1 MNSILKYFTEE
12 YLYETI
18 IIISVIVIILYAIYH
33 YLVGN
38 KGTWS
43 RNVYYSLYDSQPKQN
58 NLRPLYV
65 NERTNNSKDSKGET
79 ECRKVMEDIFNTSFN
94 KARPDFLRNTV
105 TGGLHNLE
113 LDCYSSK
120 LRLAVEYNGI
130 QHYKYVPFFHKNKEA
145 FLNQKYRDYMKRQM
159 CKENRIILIEVPYDV
174 KISDI
179 RSYIIN
185 QLKIKGL
192 LHH

>member
-1 MNSILKYFTEE
+1 MIDIIKYFNEE

-18 IIISVIVIILYAIYH
+18 LTVSIVIIILYALYSYIT
-33 YLVGN
+33 GK

-43 RNVYYSLYDSQPKQN
+43 QNVYYSLYDSQPKQN
-58 NLRPLYV
+58 NSYHQRS
-65 NERTNNSKDSKGET
+65 NDTKDSKGEI
-79 ECRKVMEDIFNTSFN
+79 ECRHILEDIFKTRFN
-94 KARPDFLRNTV
+94 KTRPDFLRNTV

-113 LDCYSSK
+113 LDCYSDK

-145 FLNQKYRDYMKRQM
+145 FLNQKYRDYMKRQL
-159 CKENRIILIEVPYDV
+159 CKENRITLIEVPYDV

-185 QLKIKGL
+185 QLKIKGFL
-192 LHH
+192 TY

>member
-1 MNSILKYFTEE
+1 MNNIMKYFNEDC
-12 YLYETI
+12 LYETI
-18 IIISVIVIILYAIYH
+18 LTISIVIIVLYALYS
-33 YLVGN
+33 YLTGK

-43 RNVYYSLYDSQPKQN
+43 QNVYYSLYDSQPRQPN
-58 NLRPLYV
+58 NYYQRS
-65 NERTNNSKDSKGET
+65 NGTKDSKGEI
-79 ECRKVMEDIFNTSFN
+79 ECRIVLEEIFNTSFS
-94 KARPDFLRNTV
+94 KARPDFLRNVV

-113 LDCYSSK
+113 LDCYSDK

-145 FLNQKYRDYMKRQM
+145 FLNQKYRDYMKRQL
-159 CKENRIILIEVPYDV
+159 CKENRVTLIEVPYDV

-185 QLKIKGL
+185 QLKIKGF

>member
-1 MNSILKYFTEE
+1 MKYFNEE
-12 YLYETI
+12 YLYDTLLTI
-18 IIISVIVIILYAIYH
+18 SIVIIIMYALHSYI
-33 YLVGN
+33 VGK

-43 RNVYYSLYDSQPKQN
+43 QNIHYSLYDSHPNQHPNQHTSYHQ
-58 NLRPLYV
+58 RG
-65 NERTNNSKDSKGET
+65 TGSKDSKGEI
-79 ECRKVMEDIFNTSFN
+79 ECRHVMEDIFKTNFN

-113 LDCYSSK
+113 LDCYSDT

-145 FLNQKYRDYMKRQM
+145 FLNQKYRDYMKRQL
-159 CKENRIILIEVPYDV
+159 CKENRIVLIEVPYDV

-185 QLKIKGL
+185 QLKLKGFINY
-192 LHH
+192 

>member
-1 MNSILKYFTEE
+1 MNLLQYFTEE
-12 YLYETI
+12 YLYETLLMISIFI
-18 IIISVIVIILYAIYH
+18 IVLYAIYC
-33 YLVGN
+33 YITGN

-43 RNVYYSLYDSQPKQN
+43 QNIYYSLYDSQPRQN
-58 NLRPLYV
+58 NNYHQR
-65 NERTNNSKDSKGET
+65 NNGVKDSKGEI
-79 ECRKVMEDIFNTSFN
+79 ECRYVMEDIFKTSFN

-113 LDCYSSK
+113 LDCFSSK
-120 LRLAVEYNGI
+120 LRIAVEYNGI

-145 FLNQKYRDYMKRQM
+145 FLNQKYRDYMKRQL

-174 KISDI
+174 KIGDI
-179 RSYIIN
+179 RQYIIN